1 MPSNAMSR
9 ETMRDR
15 LVSLLTTKLV
25 PTYAYTVSN
34 GLYDG
39 LEGQSPLVMVFSSGS
54 RREAGGLGT
63 ATFDTWVRLE
73 VQVFVLDAAG
83 AVTQQD
89 VEDTL
94 DDLEKLIAD
103 VVADNRSDSGY
114 CDYLRHA
121 EEFTRVMSAKI
132 GSWNYQAEII
142 TLEAL
147 DECG

>member
-1 MPSNAMSR
+1 MPSNAISR

-25 PTYAYTVSN
+25 PTYAYAVSN
-34 GLYDG
+34 GLYDD
-39 LEGQSPLVMVFSSGS
+39 LEGQTPLVMVFSSGS
-54 RREAGGLGT
+54 RREEGGIGT
-63 ATFDTWVRLE
+63 DTYETWVRLE
-73 VQVFVLDAAG
+73 VQVLVLDAAG
-83 AVTQQD
+83 SVTQQD

-114 CDYLRHA
+114 WDYLHHVP
-121 EEFTRVMSAKI
+121 EFTRVMSAKI

-142 TLEAL
+142 TLEGR
-147 DECG
+147 DEC